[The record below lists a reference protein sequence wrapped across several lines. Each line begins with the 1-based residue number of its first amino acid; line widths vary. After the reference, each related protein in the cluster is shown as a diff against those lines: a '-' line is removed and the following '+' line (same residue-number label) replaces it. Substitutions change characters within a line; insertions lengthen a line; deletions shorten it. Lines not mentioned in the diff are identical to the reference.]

1 MIQIIGEKLNSSIP
15 KTLALMRAGDYD
27 ALAALIAGQKRAG
40 AAYMDINTALCG
52 EAGLDIMRRLIDLCR
67 EARVGVM
74 LDSPDPAV
82 IAAALPETVGMDVIV
97 NSVTCDAR
105 MDELLPLIAE
115 RGGGV
120 VLLPI
125 RNVKIPHTAAER
137 LENAVAAVEKLQSGG
152 VAAKD
157 IYVDALV
164 ESIATAPGAGAV
176 TAETIRLLRGA
187 LPDCHI
193 LCGLSN
199 VSFGLPARSAVNATA
214 VALFAASGLDTAI
227 CDPLSPAVQTALHA
241 TAALLGEDDTCMD
254 FIEFIRNARESANE
268 T

>member
-15 KTLALMRAGDYD
+15 RTLALMQAGDYA
-27 ALAALIAGQKRAG
+27 ALAALITAQKAAG

-52 EAGLDIMRRLIDLCR
+52 ETALEIMRRLIDICR
-67 EARVGVM
+67 EERVGVM
-74 LDSPDPAV
+74 LDSPDPSAV
-82 IAAALPETVGMDVIV
+82 AAVLPDTQGLNVIV

-115 RGGGV
+115 TGCGV

-125 RNVKIPHTAAER
+125 RGGKIPHTAEQR
-137 LENAVAAVEKLQSGG
+137 VENAAAAVEKMLACG
-152 VAAKD
+152 VAAHS

-164 ESIATAPGAGAV
+164 ESIATTPNAGAV
-176 TAETIRLLRGA
+176 TAETIRLLHGT

-199 VSFGLPARSAVNATA
+199 VSFGLPSRAAVNAAA
-214 VALFAASGLDTAI
+214 VAAFAASGLDTAI
-227 CDPLSPAVQTALHA
+227 CDPLSPAVRTAIYA
-241 TAALLGEDDTCMD
+241 AAALLGEDDYCLD
-254 FIEFIRNARESANE
+254 FIEYIRSTEESA
-268 T
+268 